1 MKGGGVLSSIQSYF
15 FEVPN
20 LGFYRLGHG
29 MALEHCLNAN
39 VASVFARRTV
49 INMFTIFWAVAN

>member
-29 MALEHCLNAN
+29 MALDIA
-39 VASVFARRTV
+39 
-49 INMFTIFWAVAN
+49 